1 MKAVFIVFSP
11 SGHTLIA
18 ARKFMSLLEDNGISC
33 HMINITKND
42 KYLQDSAI
50 TKTLVDDLGEQHLL
64 IPCAPV
70 YAGHC
75 EQNMLRT
82 IRALPLVKEKQ
93 IPAIPLVTY
102 GGVHSSVALEE
113 MGKALS
119 DRGYIPIMGIKIAAE
134 HTLTAT
140 FKKRINPN
148 LPGTV
153 EAQILAEAA
162 EITEKVV
169 NDKIAMVNVGKK
181 LAYAPFMKRIMF
193 RIFSQEKIHGKYKK
207 VAINTEKCI
216 GCKRCVVACPVNM
229 FAYIDNTIQM
239 VRDPKH
245 CILCAEC
252 YHQCPAKAVVHPYIE
267 VARKRLSNGF
277 AKLENPQSEIYR

>member
-1 MKAVFIVFSP
+1 M
-11 SGHTLIA
+11 H
-18 ARKFMSLLEDNGISC
+18 LLEDNGISC

-42 KYLQDSAI
+42 KYLQDFTI
-50 TKTLVDDLGEQHLL
+50 TKTLVNDLGEHHLL

-75 EQNMLRT
+75 EQNMLRI
-82 IRALPLVKEKQ
+82 IRALTWEKEKQ

-113 MGKALS
+113 MGKALN

-140 FKKRINPN
+140 FKKQINPG
-148 LPGTV
+148 LPGKV
-153 EAQILAEAA
+153 EDQILAEAA
-162 EITEKVV
+162 EITEKVL

-181 LAYAPFMKRIMF
+181 LAYAPFLKRIMF
-193 RIFSQEKIHGKYKK
+193 RSFSQEKIHGKYKK

-216 GCKRCVVACPVNM
+216 GCERCVAACPVNM
-229 FAYIDNTIQM
+229 FAHIDNTIQT
-239 VRDPKH
+239 VRDNKH

-252 YHQCPAKAVVHPYIE
+252 YHHCPVKAIVHPYIE
-267 VARKRLSNGF
+267 VARKRLSDGF
-277 AKLENPQSEIYR
+277 AELENPQSEIYR

>member
-1 MKAVFIVFSP
+1 MKAIFIVFSP

-42 KYLQDSAI
+42 KYLQDFTI
-50 TKTLVDDLGEQHLL
+50 TKTLVDDLGEHHLL

-82 IRALPLVKEKQ
+82 IRALPRK
-93 IPAIPLVTY
+93 
-102 GGVHSSVALEE
+102 
-113 MGKALS
+113 MGKALNG
-119 DRGYIPIMGIKIAAE
+119 RGYIPIMGIKIAAE

-153 EAQILAEAA
+153 EDQILVEAA
-162 EITEKVV
+162 EIAEKVL
-169 NDKIAMVNVGKK
+169 NDEIAMVNVEKK

-193 RIFSQEKIHGKYKK
+193 RVFSQEKIHGKYKK

-216 GCKRCVVACPVNM
+216 GCKRCVSACPVNM

-245 CILCAEC
+245 CNLCAEC

-277 AKLENPQSEIYR
+277 AELETPQSEIYR

>member
-82 IRALPLVKEKQ
+82 IRALPRKKEKQ

-113 MGKALS
+113 MGKALN
-119 DRGYIPIMGIKIAAE
+119 DKGYIPIMGIKIAAE
-134 HTLTAT
+134 HTLTST

-153 EAQILAEAA
+153 EDQILAEAA
-162 EITEKVV
+162 EITEKVL
-169 NDKIAMVNVGKK
+169 NDEIAMVNVEKK

-216 GCKRCVVACPVNM
+216 GCKRCVSACPVNM

-267 VARKRLSNGF
+267 VARKRLSHGF

>member
-42 KYLQDSAI
+42 KYLQDFTI
-50 TKTLVDDLGEQHLL
+50 TKTLVDDLGEHHLL

-82 IRALPLVKEKQ
+82 IRALPRKKEKQ

-113 MGKALS
+113 MGKALN
-119 DRGYIPIMGIKIAAE
+119 DKGYIPIMGIKIAAE

-148 LPGTV
+148 LPGEV
-153 EAQILAEAA
+153 EDQILAEAA
-162 EITEKVV
+162 EIIEKVV

-181 LAYAPFMKRIMF
+181 FAYAPFMKRIMF

-216 GCKRCVVACPVNM
+216 GCKRCVSACPVM
-229 FAYIDNTIQM
+229 WSA
-239 VRDPKH
+239 
-245 CILCAEC
+245 
-252 YHQCPAKAVVHPYIE
+252 
-267 VARKRLSNGF
+267 
-277 AKLENPQSEIYR
+277 

>member
-1 MKAVFIVFSP
+1 M
-11 SGHTLIA
+11 
-18 ARKFMSLLEDNGISC
+18 
-33 HMINITKND
+33 
-42 KYLQDSAI
+42 
-50 TKTLVDDLGEQHLL
+50 L

-82 IRALPLVKEKQ
+82 IWALPRKKEKQ

-113 MGKALS
+113 MGKALNG
-119 DRGYIPIMGIKIAAE
+119 RGYIPIMGIKIAAE

-148 LPGTV
+148 LPGKV
-153 EAQILAEAA
+153 EDQILAEAA
-162 EITEKVV
+162 KITEKVV
-169 NDKIAMVNVGKK
+169 NDKIAVVNVRKK
-181 LAYAPFMKRIMF
+181 FAYAPFMKRIMF

-207 VAINTEKCI
+207 VTINTEKCI
-216 GCKRCVVACPVNM
+216 GCKRCVAACPVNM

-252 YHQCPAKAVVHPYIE
+252 YHQCPVKAVIHPYIE

-277 AKLENPQSEIYR
+277 AELENPQSEIYR